1 MFPKAMMQPR
11 RQKRSSENKKLV
23 FLSKKVLEEVCLN
36 SETTGT
42 NVIILMTNITVDC
55 KSHLGNLQI
64 EEYGR

>member
-1 MFPKAMMQPR
+1 MQPR

-42 NVIILMTNITVDC
+42 NVIILMTNITLDR

>member
-42 NVIILMTNITVDC
+42 IVIILMINITLDR
-55 KSHLGNLQI
+55 KSHL
-64 EEYGR
+64 